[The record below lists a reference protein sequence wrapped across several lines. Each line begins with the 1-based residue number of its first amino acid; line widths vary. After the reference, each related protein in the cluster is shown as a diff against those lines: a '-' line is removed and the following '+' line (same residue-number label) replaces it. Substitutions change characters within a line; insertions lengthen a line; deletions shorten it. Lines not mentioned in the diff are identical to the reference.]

1 MDSSGLLQELVE
13 PLVLLN
19 SKNLELLEQIIVYGG
34 VQAFLSV

>member
-1 MDSSGLLQELVE
+1 MEGSLSY
-13 PLVLLN
+13 